1 MRDVIYHIT
10 QAEQW
15 AKAVEAGQ
23 YTAESL
29 VTEGFIH
36 CSTAAQVVGVAN
48 RFYAGQRGLVL
59 LCIDHQRVSADVAF
73 ETPINPETR
82 RPEAGSSE
90 LFPHIY
96 GPLNLEAV
104 VEVVPFEA
112 GADGT
117 FTLPAG
123 VG

>member
-1 MRDVIYHIT
+1 MRHVIYHIT
-10 QAEQW
+10 QAEAW

-29 VTEGFIH
+29 KTEGFIH

-48 RFYAGQRGLVL
+48 QLFMGQRGLVL
-59 LCIDHQRVSADVAF
+59 LCVDLQRVSVDVAF

-82 RPEAGSSE
+82 QPEQGSSE

-104 VEVVPFEA
+104 VEVVPFEP
-112 GADGT
+112 GGDGM
-117 FTLPAG
+117 FTLPDG